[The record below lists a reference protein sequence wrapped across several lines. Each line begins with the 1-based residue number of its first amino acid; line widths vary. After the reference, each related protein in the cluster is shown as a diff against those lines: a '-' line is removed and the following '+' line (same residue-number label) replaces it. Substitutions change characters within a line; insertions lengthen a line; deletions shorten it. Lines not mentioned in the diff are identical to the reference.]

1 MTVTAD
7 GYRDDLTHAL
17 SGEPVRSSYG
27 LRGHTFCGMALY
39 VDQAGQWRENM
50 AYEDGDAKVSVIDEG
65 AAYYGPRP
73 EPTCP
78 SCLEHVGTTED
89 F

>member
-1 MTVTAD
+1 MGGVGRGAAMSVTAD

-17 SGEPVRSSYG
+17 SGEFV
-27 LRGHTFCGMALY
+27 TFCGLRVR
-39 VDQAGQWRENM
+39 VDQAGEWREDM
-50 AYEDGDAKVSVIDEG
+50 AYDDGDAKVSVIDEG
-65 AAYYGPRP
+65 AAHYGPRP